1 MNVAPPFAM
10 AGIGI
15 LVLGI
20 PIGVIGGLI
29 VVVVVNLLGMRKS
42 HGDNG

>member
-10 AGIGI
+10 AGMGI

-20 PIGVIGGLI
+20 PIGVLGGLI
-29 VVVVVNLLGMRKS
+29 VVVIVNLLGRRKS
-42 HGDNG
+42 YGDNK